1 MSNPLFVPREYRDF
15 FGIESGVPATDTDWF
30 MVPALKIVQRMQ
42 DGSWTKERALRAL
55 TDLSQGN
62 EQLASEYVK
71 LAMEGEPPADRGVS
85 AREFSRLVREE
96 PTPDVLEDAMRAAAS
111 VLHEAKQL
119 RRFWAVEEEVR
130 LTKWR
135 LREQREIEVGLQT
148 IQRQD
153 SWGDVEFVESR

>member
-30 MVPALKIVQRMQ
+30 MVPALQIVQRVQ
-42 DGSWTKERALRAL
+42 DGSWTQERAVRAL

-62 EQLASEYVK
+62 EQLANEYVK
-71 LAMEGEPPADRGVS
+71 LAMDGEPQSDRGVS

-130 LTKWR
+130 LTKR
-135 LREQREIEVGLQT
+135 RIREQRELEQEMQT
-148 IQRQD
+148 I
-153 SWGDVEFVESR
+153 ECHA